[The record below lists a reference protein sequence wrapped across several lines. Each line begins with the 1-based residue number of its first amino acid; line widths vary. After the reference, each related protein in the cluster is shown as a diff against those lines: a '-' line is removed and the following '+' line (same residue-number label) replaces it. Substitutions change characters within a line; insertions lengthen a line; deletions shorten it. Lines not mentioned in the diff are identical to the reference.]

1 LPKEGTEVF
10 SRKRFQS
17 LIALLLSGVALAVAP
32 GQIGVA
38 SADPPLY
45 LHWPD
50 LVPTLIDQYVPDD
63 SNVCVSGEPS
73 CVDSIIAEMRSRFAP
88 FGHSCSHQ
96 AVFSLAYLRVTQSY
110 QWSTTQPGFYTDSHL
125 INHEAAV
132 FAKYYLGA
140 FDNWQAG
147 NYAAVP
153 QAWKI
158 AFDASNSKSVNGS
171 GDLLLGINAH
181 INRDLPFVLAA
192 VGLTN
197 PDGTSRKP
205 DNSNVDKLL
214 NMVTEPMSL
223 ELIARMDPTIVNLS
237 APPYGI
243 GWSAL
248 FQLIAAWREE
258 AWLNA
263 QLLIAA
269 PTPAARALVAQTIE
283 TAAATEANVIKLA
296 NAYVPPLTTTAS
308 RDTFCASHNAL
319 ATTAAYPF
327 GIPPAY

>member
-1 LPKEGTEVF
+1 
-10 SRKRFQS
+10 
-17 LIALLLSGVALAVAP
+17 LIALLLSGVAVALAP

-38 SADPPLY
+38 SADPPPFLD
-45 LHWPD
+45 WPD
-50 LVPTLIDQYVPDD
+50 LVPTLIDQYVPDS
-63 SNVCVSGEPS
+63 SNACVRGEPS
-73 CVDSIIAEMRSRFAP
+73 CVDAVITEMRSRFAP
-88 FGHSCSHQ
+88 FGHACSHQ

-110 QWSTTQPGFYTDSHL
+110 QWSSTQPGFYNDTHL

-140 FDNWQAG
+140 FDNWTAG

-153 QAWKI
+153 PAWKI
-158 AFDASNSKSVNGS
+158 AFDAANTKSVTGS

-205 DNSNVDKLL
+205 DNSNVDVLL
-214 NMVTEPMSL
+214 NMVTEPMTL
-223 ELIARMDPTIVNLS
+223 ELIARFDPSMVNLQT
-237 APPYGI
+237 PYGV
-243 GWSAL
+243 GWTAL
-248 FQLIAAWREE
+248 FQLIAAWREQ

-269 PTPAARALVAQTIE
+269 PTQAARAVVAQTIE
-283 TAAATEANVIKLA
+283 TAAATEATTLKLA
-296 NAYVPPLTTTAS
+296 NSYLPPLISTAT
-308 RDTFCASHNAL
+308 RDPFCASHNGA
-319 ATTAAYPF
+319 AAPEAYPF
-327 GIPPAY
+327 GTPTAY

>member
-1 LPKEGTEVF
+1 VF

-17 LIALLLSGVALAVAP
+17 LLALLLSGVAVALAP

-38 SADPPLY
+38 AADQPPFLD
-45 LHWPD
+45 WPD
-50 LVPTLIDQYVPDD
+50 LVPTLIDQYVPDS
-63 SNVCVSGEPS
+63 SNVCVAGEPS
-73 CVDSIIAEMRSRFAP
+73 CVDAVIAEMQSRFGP
-88 FGHSCSHQ
+88 LGQSCSHQ

-110 QWSTTQPGFYTDSHL
+110 QWSTTQPGFYNDTHL

-140 FDNWQAG
+140 YDNWSAG
-147 NYAAVP
+147 NLNAVP
-153 QAWKI
+153 AAWKI
-158 AFDASNSKSVNGS
+158 AFDASRNKAVNGS

-205 DNSNVDKLL
+205 DNSNVDVLL
-214 NMVTEPMSL
+214 NMVTEPMTL
-223 ELIARMDPTIVNLS
+223 ELLARFDPTVINLS
-237 APPYGI
+237 TPYGV
-243 GWSAL
+243 GWFAL
-248 FQLIAAWREE
+248 FQLIAAWREQ

-269 PTPAARALVAQTIE
+269 PTPAARAVVAQTIE
-283 TAAATEANVIKLA
+283 TAATTEANVIKLA
-296 NAYVPPLTTTAS
+296 NAYAPPVLTTAS
-308 RDTFCASHNAL
+308 RDTYCASHNA
-319 ATTAAYPF
+319 AAAPKAYPF
-327 GIPPAY
+327 GTPPAY